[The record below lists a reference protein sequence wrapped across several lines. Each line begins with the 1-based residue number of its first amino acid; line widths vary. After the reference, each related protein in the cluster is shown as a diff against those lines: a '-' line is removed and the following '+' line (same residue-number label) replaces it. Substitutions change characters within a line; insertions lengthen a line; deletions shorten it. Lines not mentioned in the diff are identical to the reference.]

1 MQFPTLTNQP
11 DDKDDDHLQGQRMP
25 ERTFFCKVVP
35 AAVDFNGCCQ
45 RPIVQAVERQ
55 LKPLPFI
62 GLDSYAPLHPPTPT
76 SPQTPTQTLSTPPPP
91 QSQPVRV
98 SGHTSSSESCDDDG
112 DMERASAE

>member
-11 DDKDDDHLQGQRMP
+11 DDKDDDHLQGQRMF
-25 ERTFFCKVVP
+25 FFCKVVP

-62 GLDSYAPLHPPTPT
+62 GLDSYAPLPLHPPTPT

-91 QSQPVRV
+91 H
-98 SGHTSSSESCDDDG
+98 GTFKNIDDKFNN
-112 DMERASAE
+112 ASVHFAGISLVYDSI